1 MAARF
6 SQLRELARQFS
17 AGQVGRDDYRR
28 DRTALLEQVGSG
40 KLAIAYREITPPKP
54 ASPPTV
60 IIDVGDDEP
69 GSNRSTIFLGAL
81 LLVVSIAAGGWWYI
95 NQQTAAPAALVDVAP
110 KAEGVAV
117 IEDFLMANDW
127 SSAGIA
133 EFERRWSELDTAHQ
147 AEGRSDPAFGRL
159 EAGLRSRIEDQLS
172 VMSLDQTG
180 QTAAEVTRLR
190 DFGTRLGVPVP

>member
-17 AGQVGRDDYRR
+17 AGQVGRDEYRR
-28 DRTALLEQVGSG
+28 DRAALLEQVGNG

-54 ASPPTV
+54 AQPPTV
-60 IIDVGDDEP
+60 IMDVGDDEP
-69 GSNRSTIFLGAL
+69 GSNRLPIVIGAL
-81 LLVVSIAAGGWWYI
+81 LLVAGLAGGTWWYI

-117 IEDFLMANDW
+117 IEDFLQANDW

-133 EFERRWSELDTAHQ
+133 EFERRWGALDAAHQ
-147 AEGRSDPAFGRL
+147 AEGRNDPAFGRL
-159 EAGLRSRIEDQLS
+159 ETGLRSRIEDQLS
-172 VMSLDQTG
+172 VVSLDQSG
-180 QTAAEVTRLR
+180 QAQAEVTRLR

>member
-17 AGQVGRDDYRR
+17 AGQVGRDEYRR
-28 DRTALLEQVGSG
+28 ERTALLDQIGQG
-40 KLAIAYREITPPKP
+40 RLAIAYREITPPKP
-54 ASPPTV
+54 MSPPTV

-69 GSNRSTIFLGAL
+69 GENRLPIYLGAVL
-81 LLVVSIAAGGWWYI
+81 LIVAVLGGGWWYLT
-95 NQQTAAPAALVDVAP
+95 QQTAAPSDVVNVAP

-117 IEDFLMANDW
+117 IEEFLSAKDW

-133 EFERRWSELDTAHQ
+133 EFERRWTELDAAHQ
-147 AEGRSDPAFGRL
+147 VEARNDPSFGRL

-172 VMSLDQTG
+172 VLSLDKTG
-180 QTAAEVTRLR
+180 QAQAEVTRLR

>member
-17 AGQVGRDDYRR
+17 AGQMGRDEYRR
-28 DRTALLEQVGSG
+28 ERAALLDQVGSG

-69 GSNRSTIFLGAL
+69 GTNRIPIIVGAL
-81 LLVVSIAAGGWWYI
+81 VLVAGLAGGGWWYI
-95 NQQTAAPAALVDVAP
+95 NQQTAAPAEVVNAAP
-110 KAEGVAV
+110 KAVGVAV
-117 IEDFLMANDW
+117 VEDFLTANDW

-133 EFERRWSELDTAHQ
+133 EFERRWAELDAGHQ
-147 AEGRSDPAFGRL
+147 SEARNDLSFGRL
-159 EAGLRSRIEDQLS
+159 ESGLRSRIEDHLA
-172 VMSLDQTG
+172 VLELDQTG
-180 QTAAEVTRLR
+180 QSQAEVTRLR
-190 DFGTRLGVPVP
+190 DFGTRLGVTVP

>member
-28 DRTALLEQVGSG
+28 DRSAMLEQIGNG

-60 IIDVGDDEP
+60 LIDVGDDEP
-69 GSNRSTIFLGAL
+69 GTNRLPIIVGAL
-81 LLVVSIAAGGWWYI
+81 VLVAGLAGGGWWYI
-95 NQQTAAPAALVDVAP
+95 NQQTAAPAELVDVAP

-133 EFERRWSELDTAHQ
+133 EFERRWSELDAAHQ
-147 AEGRSDPAFGRL
+147 AEGRNDPAFGRL

-180 QTAAEVTRLR
+180 QAQAEATRLR